1 MAVRTKAHGWLLP
14 ASLLLA
20 SLLLAAPAAVPAAVP
35 ASARTIPAPSTT
47 ISAPVSGLTVTVSP
61 GGRYTITARAPAWT
75 FGGDIGHP
83 LTHIVVTSGV
93 DRVGAYREIAFRYRA
108 GSERSAGIRVY
119 AARPVVLF
127 RLTYLTN
134 AANAE
139 PFPTLTTSPR
149 NLSYMSY
156 SGPFGHYRFDP
167 GGLGGAADSP
177 RLLFDAH
184 ANAAIFAPASNAMVA
199 ATTVTREPRAGG
211 VALSSGIT
219 PTIAALPAGLTQTT
233 MLAMGAGINATF
245 GAWGHAMTDLQGKTR
260 PPNDA
265 DAALTYLGYWTD
277 NATAYYYNWED
288 SGRYG
293 ARDPRDYTGTLL
305 AVRDA
310 YARLG
315 MPLRYMQLDSWWY
328 PKGPAADWGIAGV
341 IQHQGEYLYRAA
353 PAVFPQGLR
362 ALRRQLGLP
371 LITHARWIDP
381 GSPYTREYRM
391 SGNVSIDPRF
401 WADTIGAIHSAGV
414 TTYEQD
420 WLGDPAG
427 AVALNTIHDQN
438 AFMDE
443 MAAAARRYGLS
454 LQYCMPSARH
464 YLQSARYDNVYT
476 MRVSEDGF
484 KDGLAP
490 NGTVD
495 DKWTPFLYDARLAAA
510 LGVWPFTDAVRSDSV
525 PNLLLATLSAGM
537 VGLGDKLTALEHNE
551 ARYRANL
558 SRVARPDSVIVKPD
572 VPVTPIDQVYL
583 ADAAGT
589 RRPMVAAAYSDHG
602 GGMKAAY
609 VLAYSRPRPDLAT
622 TASFSPA
629 ALGFAAGSR
638 VYVYNEATR
647 HGTVQGAGQA
657 VTMRVAPYGVAY
669 DIVVPVGPS
678 GIALLGDTGKFVSL
692 GRQRARALRD
702 DGRAVHVG
710 VSFAASEGQITLSGY
725 AATAPA
731 VAATY
736 GASTLRYDPRG
747 RLFTVVVRPGPD
759 GTSAVLTIKR
769 HAGA

>member
-1 MAVRTKAHGWLLP
+1 MKAYAFGWVLP

-20 SLLLAAPAAVPAAVP
+20 T
-35 ASARTIPAPSTT
+35 SATTSTHTSPAPSTT

-61 GGRYTITARAPAWT
+61 NGRYTMTARAPAWT
-75 FGGDIGHP
+75 FGGDIGHA
-83 LTHIVVTSGV
+83 LTRIKVTAGV

-108 GSERSAGIRVY
+108 GSARAAAIRVY

-127 RLTYLTN
+127 RVTYLTN
-134 AANAE
+134 AANTE

-156 SGPFGHYRFDP
+156 SGPFGRYRFDP

-184 ANAAIFAPASNAMVA
+184 ANAAIFSPASNAMVA

-219 PTIAALPAGLTQTT
+219 PTIATLPAGLTQTT
-233 MLAMGAGINATF
+233 MLVMGVGINATF
-245 GAWGHAMTDLQGKTR
+245 DIWGHAMTDLQGKTR

-265 DAALTYLGYWTD
+265 DVGLTYLGYWTD
-277 NATAYYYNWED
+277 NATAYYYNWET

-305 AVRDA
+305 AVRDEF
-310 YARLG
+310 ARMGL
-315 MPLRYMQLDSWWY
+315 PLRYMQLDSWWY
-328 PKGPAADWGIAGV
+328 PKGPAADWGISGV

-371 LITHARWIDP
+371 LITHARWIDS

-401 WADTIGAIHSAGV
+401 WTDTIGAVAAAGV

-443 MAAAARRYGLS
+443 MAAATRRDGLS
-454 LQYCMPSARH
+454 IQYCMPSARH
-464 YLQSARYDNVYT
+464 YLQSARYGNVYT

-551 ARYRANL
+551 ARDRGNL
-558 SRVARPDSVIVKPD
+558 LRVARPDSVIVKPD
-572 VPVTPIDQVYL
+572 VPVAPLDATYL

-589 RRPMVAAAYSDHG
+589 RRAMVAAAYSDHG
-602 GGMKAAY
+602 GGMTAAY
-609 VLAYSRPRPDLAT
+609 VVAYSHPRPDRAT
-622 TASFSPA
+622 TAGFTPA
-629 ALGFAAGSR
+629 SLGFAAGSR

-647 HGTVQGAGQA
+647 HGTAQGAGQA
-657 VTMRVAPYGVAY
+657 VTMRAAPYGVAY

-678 GIALLGDTGKFVSL
+678 GIAVVGDTGKFVSL
-692 GRQRARALRD
+692 GRQRVRSLRD

-710 VSFAASEGQITLSGY
+710 VSFAAGEGPITLSGY

-731 VAATY
+731 VTATS
-736 GASTLRYDPRG
+736 GASTLRYDPRDH
-747 RLFTVVVRPGPD
+747 LFTVLVRPGPA
-759 GTSAVLTIKR
+759 GTAADLTIQG